1 MLKNQFIN
9 SYYSNVTNNII
20 KNYITLLIY
29 EKNPYI
35 FMDLIVF
42 LKVYN
47 INSLIIL
54 HLKQFIILRLNINK
68 CI

>member
-1 MLKNQFIN
+1 MYYIN
-9 SYYSNVTNNII
+9 FLIMIVYIHIYIYIYIYIYYINH
-20 KNYITLLIY
+20 IY
-29 EKNPYI
+29 G
-35 FMDLIVF
+35 FF

-68 CI
+68 FI